1 MIIYGSRTIYS
12 TSGHGGFHCP
22 RCQMQRQFAHKA
34 GRTWFT
40 LYFIPLI
47 PMWRAGA
54 YIQCTSCGGEFAEE
68 AQHYQPDSAAL
79 NGVQATATNPLED
92 IRRTLV
98 LTMIEAGR
106 TSQQDTTLLW
116 QWTNANGM
124 QVPQEIILEDFQLAL
139 QARAQVGPFVQTRLQ
154 ALNAND
160 RHALLR
166 SARQVLSSGGQV
178 QLTGGDIQ
186 ALRTLGS
193 SLQLSP
199 ETVQSIVS
207 QG

>member
-47 PMWRAGA
+47 PLWRAGA
-54 YIQCTSCGGEFAEE
+54 YIQCTSCGGEFGEE
-68 AQHYQPDSAAL
+68 AQHNQPDSAAL
-79 NGVQATATNPLED
+79 AAAASNPLED

-106 TSQQDTTLLW
+106 TSQQDTMLLW

-124 QVPQEIILEDFQLAL
+124 QVPQETIFEDFQLAL
-139 QARAQVGPFVQTRLQ
+139 QARAQLGPFVQARLQ

-160 RHALLR
+160 RHALVR
-166 SARQVLSSGGQV
+166 SARQVLSSGGQS
-178 QLTGGDIQ
+178 QLTARDIQ

-199 ETVQSIVS
+199 DAVQSIVS